1 MSENH
6 GPRAAG
12 VLDAR
17 LGRAQRDVIE
27 ATVVLEAW
35 AGLSAGPAMAT
46 ARTLIG
52 SDTATPSQSGR
63 IDAVDPAQRQSVVLE
78 AVALIVSILSVAAWA
93 TPLSRAFGAHT
104 LAEAIRLA
112 LPVAVAVQWALRSR
126 YLSLSTGLALLAT
139 DGFAVLGLAG
149 AFVMA
154 PLLLVP
160 GCGTIA
166 AALVAIWVGGAVA
179 TRRGW
184 GLLYSLAVAGAA
196 VALDRGVPA
205 VPVLAV
211 LTAAVLAAA
220 FAGVITSRAE
230 TDERAGG
237 LSRAAAAALLGA
249 CIGVLLM
256 ADPSLGW
263 GVRGLH
269 PAISL
274 VPSIVGSLWGGYHL
288 WNLYEAVPQ
297 GLSGVAPVRA
307 SRRTMRG
314 PAMALFIGA
323 AVRLITA
330 TIVLSVVV
338 IALGRWTHG
347 TDRPSVFI
355 AFGCVSLVSLQVS
368 LLEALGRQRAAL
380 MGIATALAVEF
391 AWPHL
396 AGSGIS
402 GGALAAGALMGILM
416 TLPPL
421 ITLLSRAGRVLATAL
436 WIH

>member
-1 MSENH
+1 MSDIH
-6 GPRAAG
+6 SQAAG
-12 VLDAR
+12 ILEAR
-17 LGRAQRDVIE
+17 LGRAPRDVIE

-35 AGLSAGPAMAT
+35 AGLPAGNAMAA
-46 ARTLIG
+46 ARTLIET
-52 SDTATPSQSGR
+52 DTAGVPVPGR
-63 IDAVDPAQRQSVVLE
+63 LDAVDQAQRQSVALE
-78 AVALIVSILSVAAWA
+78 GVALILSILSIAAWA

-104 LAEAIRLA
+104 LAEAIRIA

-126 YLSLSTGLALLAT
+126 YLSLGSGMALLA
-139 DGFAVLGLAG
+139 GEGLAVAALICVG
-149 AFVMA
+149 VVG

-160 GCGTIA
+160 GCGAIA
-166 AALVAIWVGGAVA
+166 AILVAIWVGGAIV

-184 GLLYSLAVAGAA
+184 GLPYSLALVGAA
-196 VALDRGVPA
+196 VALDQGTG
-205 VPVLAV
+205 AV
-211 LTAAVLAAA
+211 LVLLLLTTGVLAATVV
-220 FAGVITSRAE
+220 GVVTRRSE
-230 TDERAGG
+230 TDERPGAV
-237 LSRAAAAALLGA
+237 SRATLAALLGA
-249 CIGVLLM
+249 CVGVLLM

-274 VPSIVGSLWGGYHL
+274 VPSIAGSLWGGYHL

-297 GLSGVAPVRA
+297 GLSGVAPLRA

-314 PAMALFIGA
+314 PAMTLFLGA
-323 AVRLITA
+323 AARLI
-330 TIVLSVVV
+330 IVTVILSVVV

-347 TDRPSVFI
+347 TDRPTVFI
-355 AFGCVSLVSLQVS
+355 AFGCVALVSLQVS

-380 MGIATALAVEF
+380 TAIAAALAVEL

-402 GGALAAGALMGILM
+402 GGALAAGAIVGILL

-421 ITLLSRAGRVLATAL
+421 IILLSRAGRVLATTL